1 MREWRLHILQE
12 NVFFIEDDIE
22 DQTSEKIL
30 LFMSPI
36 VITVGKG
43 FFVGVSKN
51 ILAVL
56 SLPEMNSQVSMS
68 GPIQMSSNE
77 GSNLFPME
85 DNSEI
90 VKTHANIK
98 KTIFQNDWVNF
109 NKTWQ
114 MASFSKRDSILWKF
128 DSCPL
133 PREDSGNISPIF
145 FVRTV
150 WPISTKFG
158 RQHP

>member
-1 MREWRLHILQE
+1 M
-12 NVFFIEDDIE
+12 VFFFIEDDIE

-56 SLPEMNSQVSMS
+56 SLPEMNSQVSIS

-77 GSNLFPME
+77 GSNLFPRE

-90 VKTHANIK
+90 V
-98 KTIFQNDWVNF
+98 
-109 NKTWQ
+109 
-114 MASFSKRDSILWKF
+114 
-128 DSCPL
+128 
-133 PREDSGNISPIF
+133 
-145 FVRTV
+145 
-150 WPISTKFG
+150 
-158 RQHP
+158 